1 MPIYDQSYRP
11 YRGPLSSHAMRWWTI
26 TRSGLQQLMVKRVFL
41 ILLTVTFFPSVV
53 FGFQIWFT
61 HQFPEQNLITVNA
74 AFFRL
79 LMEIQLIWFILLG
92 IYPGTGLI
100 ANDLRWNAIQL
111 YLSKPLT
118 KVDYVVG
125 KLAIIGTLLLGVT
138 LVPGLL
144 LFALEL
150 GFSSDFSFLLENWWV
165 PFAIVIYSVVASFS
179 WGMIVLALSS
189 LSKSSR
195 FVGVTLIALIFL
207 SGAFGAFFAAVT
219 RNSAAMTLSVLDELK
234 MLTYLLFG
242 GTSEFGDH
250 ELLALVMLAILVGI
264 SALILRSRVRAVEI
278 VT

>member
-11 YRGPLSSHAMRWWTI
+11 YRGSLSSHAMRWWTI
-26 TRSGLQQLMVKRVFL
+26 TRSGIQQLLAKRVFL
-41 ILLTVTFFPSVV
+41 VLLTITFFPPVV

-61 HQFPEQNLITVNA
+61 HQFPEQQFVKVDNGL
-74 AFFRL
+74 FRL
-79 LMEIQLIWFILLG
+79 LMEVQLLWFLILG

-118 KVDYVVG
+118 KIDYVAG
-125 KLAIIGTLLLGVT
+125 KLAILATFLLGVS

-150 GFSSDFSFLLENWWV
+150 GFSSDMTFLATYWWIPFS
-165 PFAIVIYSVVASFS
+165 IVGYSVVASFS
-179 WGMIVLALSS
+179 WAMIVLALSS

-195 FVGVTLIALIFL
+195 FVGVMLFALI
-207 SGAFGAFFAAVT
+207 
-219 RNSAAMTLSVLDELK
+219 TLSAVFGGFFYAITRESGVVTVSVLEELK
-234 MLTYLLFG
+234 LITYLFFG
-242 GTSEFGDH
+242 GTSESGDH
-250 ELLALVMLAILVGI
+250 GLLALAMLTGFVAL
-264 SALILRSRVRAVEI
+264 SALILRSRVRAVEV